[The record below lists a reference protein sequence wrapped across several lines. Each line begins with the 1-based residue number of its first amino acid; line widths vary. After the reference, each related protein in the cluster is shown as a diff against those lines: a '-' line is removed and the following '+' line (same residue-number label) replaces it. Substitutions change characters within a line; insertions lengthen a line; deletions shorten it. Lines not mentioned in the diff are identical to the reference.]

1 VSYQVKKEVNVTL
14 VKKMFPYSACRPY
27 LRVTWCR
34 KLHQLVP
41 TWREHVLTTNQSKGI
56 MLIERSRIAATV
68 AASKL
73 PAAAF
78 LTKTHFEIFGLFFPV
93 DLPDL
98 PSAITLLSDLYH
110 HTNLTMNFHPSVEVI
125 NKSHGAAATW
135 PTFWQQELDT
145 LTR

>member
-1 VSYQVKKEVNVTL
+1 MTL
-14 VKKMFPYSACRPY
+14 LNDRFHIAHVGLYV
-27 LRVTWCR
+27 RVTWCR

-56 MLIERSRIAATV
+56 MLIERSRTAATV

-93 DLPDL
+93 NLPDL
-98 PSAITLLSDLYH
+98 PSAVTLLSDLYH
-110 HTNLTMNFHPSVEVI
+110 HTNLKMNFHPSVKVV

-135 PTFWQQELDT
+135 LTIWRQELDT